1 MNPFVTATL
10 LCLGLCT
17 ATPLQAQIYSYTD
30 ASGQR
35 VFSDQPPPGATTHST
50 VELKPVNR
58 MPAGQ
63 RMIKLK
69 PPAGLKQQLAP
80 PPPPYQSF
88 ILLSPAADSTLRN
101 TARSI
106 EIQVRSTPD
115 LLPGHRYQAWLDGA
129 AYGPASEADSWRI
142 DEVNRGEHQLYIQLL
157 DEQGNT
163 LMQTEVAT
171 LYVRQTTLADRKRVN
186 PCKDDDYGKRPECP
200 LAEKPEKAKPWW
212 RMGL

>member
-1 MNPFVTATL
+1 MSRILPSAL
-10 LCLGLCT
+10 LCLGTFLT
-17 ATPLQAQIYSYTD
+17 APVLAQIYSYTD

-35 VFSDQPPPGATTHST
+35 VFSDQPPSAATPHSS

-69 PPAGLKQQLAP
+69 APAELKQQLAP
-80 PPPPYQSF
+80 PPPPYTSLA
-88 ILLSPAADSTLRN
+88 LLSPVPGDTLSN
-101 TARSI
+101 SGRSI
-106 EIQVRSTPD
+106 VIQVSSSPA
-115 LLPGHRYQAWLDGA
+115 LLSGHHYQAWLDGA
-129 AYGPASEADSWRI
+129 AYGPASETDSWRI
-142 DEVNRGEHQLYIQLL
+142 DEVNRGEHQLQVQLL
-157 DEQGNT
+157 DEQGNS

-200 LAEKPEKAKPWW
+200 LAEKPEKTKPWW